1 MLTALVVSALLLSIA
16 TLFVSVKTF
25 LTVLELLES
34 LLSDTTLEQHQQEEQ
49 GLHPLELDL
58 KRLRETQYSPKKAI
72 GHVNSRRR

>member
-1 MLTALVVSALLLSIA
+1 MLTALVAFTLLFSVA

-25 LTVLELLES
+25 LAVLELLES
-34 LLSDTTLEQHQQEEQ
+34 LLSDTSLEQRQQEEQ